1 MVVVDPGQYDLAG
14 YEPSLPAGGGMDAR
28 DLIRRAVRG
37 SPIIFLAA
45 ILGIVCGYGL
55 LGLLPARYTSSVS
68 LLIDPKRPDSLGA
81 DTAFANLFIDSGRVA
96 NVEQIL
102 ISSSLLGRVVDADH
116 LADDPAFVA
125 SSPSFVSRV
134 ISAVLNRKLPE
145 PDTSPA
151 SRRAR
156 AIDRLAKSIKTARIG
171 LTYVIKVDV
180 VAGSPASAQRLA
192 GDVADAYI
200 NDQLDTKYAAARRDA
215 AWLDTRLTQLR
226 QTVMESEARI
236 EAVRQ
241 KYNLVQTDA
250 APGSTL
256 DRQAMTSLNAEL
268 SEAQADVAVAAAKY
282 NQVRRLGEGG
292 GSLEGLSAVGASK
305 VIEDLRTQ
313 QVAANRRLADLGRRF
328 TKAYPEYQQA
338 QQDSNVLNN
347 EVRLEVSRVVSSV
360 KNDYET
366 AVARR
371 DALAAQIKQLVGTAT
386 AANSAQGRVAL
397 KEAERVA
404 DANRLAYESALN
416 RLRDVEQQETRQ
428 EAEARIISRAQL
440 PDAPSFPKPAMFMGG
455 GGAFGVL
462 CGLGFIVLAPKLQ
475 SKVTDPDDA
484 KSFLR
489 LPILAMAPILRKSDL
504 KSDRMRLTIPEYLT
518 SNPISQYAESLRML
532 RLALNNT
539 VAETNV
545 LQVTSS
551 VPGEGKSTMA
561 ASIAISAAAAG
572 KRTVVV
578 DLDFYNPAVSR
589 FFGGQQPEG
598 IIEAIESGDASPFI
612 RRAHDILPLYV
623 LAAGS
628 KSIPRP
634 EVIESDSLRTL
645 VMELSESYDLVV
657 LDTPPVLAIS
667 DPLRISALCGATVMV
682 VAWADTP
689 RDMVQQAVMALRAA
703 HAPLAGVVLNKV
715 DLAKTGIYGGKTYTY
730 RPYSHG

>member
-1 MVVVDPGQYDLAG
+1 
-14 YEPSLPAGGGMDAR
+14 
-28 DLIRRAVRG
+28 
-37 SPIIFLAA
+37 
-45 ILGIVCGYGL
+45 
-55 LGLLPARYTSSVS
+55 
-68 LLIDPKRPDSLGA
+68 LIDPKRPDVLGA
-81 DTAFANLFIDSGRVA
+81 DTAFANLFVDSGRVA

-102 ISSSLLGRVVDADH
+102 VSSSLLGRVVDAEH
-116 LADDPAFVA
+116 LADDA
-125 SSPSFVSRV
+125 SFVGDRPSVVSRLLA
-134 ISAVLNRKLPE
+134 ILLDKKPLPADSSAVSRK
-145 PDTSPA
+145 
-151 SRRAR
+151 AR
-156 AIDRLAKSIKTARIG
+156 AIDRLAKAIKTARIG

-180 VAGSPASAQRLA
+180 VADSPIRAQRLA

-226 QTVMESEARI
+226 QSVMESEAKI

-268 SEAQADVAVAAAKY
+268 SEAEADVAVAAAKY
-282 NQVRRLGEGG
+282 SQVRRLGQDG

-305 VIEDLRTQ
+305 VIEELRTQ

-328 TKAYPEYQQA
+328 TKNYPEYQQA
-338 QQDSNVLNN
+338 KEDSNVLNG
-347 EVRLEVSRVVSSV
+347 EVKLEVSRVVSGV
-360 KNDYET
+360 KNDYQT

-371 DALAAQIKQLVGTAT
+371 DELAAQIKRLVGTAT
-386 AANSAQGRVAL
+386 APSSAQGRVAL

-440 PDAPSFPKPAMFMGG
+440 PDAPSFPKPIVFTGG
-455 GGAFGVL
+455 GGAFGLL

-484 KSFLR
+484 KSLLR

-504 KSDRMRLTIPEYLT
+504 KSDRSKLSIPEYLAN
-518 SNPISQYAESLRML
+518 NPISQYAESLRML
-532 RLALNNT
+532 RLALTNT
-539 VAETNV
+539 VADANV
-545 LQVTSS
+545 IQVTSS

-561 ASIAISAAAAG
+561 ASIAFSAAAAG
-572 KRTVVV
+572 KRTIVV

-589 FFGGQQPEG
+589 FFGDQQPEG
-598 IIEAIESGDASPFI
+598 IIEAIASGDANSFI

-623 LAAGS
+623 LASGS
-628 KSIPRP
+628 TSVPRP
-634 EVIESDSLRTL
+634 EVIESDALRAL
-645 VMELSESYDLVV
+645 VAELSDNYDLVV

-667 DPLRISALCGATVMV
+667 DPLRIASLCSATVMV
-682 VAWADTP
+682 VAWSDTP

-730 RPYSHG
+730 KPYSHG